1 MKKAKELPIF
11 IKPRIAAEMLGVSQ
25 WQLYR
30 LVYERKIESRKLGRS
45 VLIRT
50 KDLINLLNLNPE
62 DIETLIDFI
71 GGRLAENQ
79 CSETLRNK

>member
-1 MKKAKELPIF
+1 MAAVSIGLREEN
-11 IKPRIAAEMLGVSQ
+11 RIPKIGS
-25 WQLYR
+25 
-30 LVYERKIESRKLGRS
+30 ERFN
-45 VLIRT
+45 T
-50 KDLINLLNLNPE
+50 DQDLINLLNLNPE